1 MPQHRVTVFS
11 SNYALYGDMSRRMM
25 NVLSRFAP
33 LQEIYSID
41 ECFLDVTGIPDL
53 DSHGHRIRQAV
64 CRAWAFPPAWA
75 WVPARRWPSWPTM
88 WPKSGRS
95 GTACL
100 NGTG

>member
-64 CRAWAFPPAWA
+64 CRAGHSHLRGHGCQQDAGQAGQPCGQKAA
-75 WVPARRWPSWPTM
+75 GVERRV
-88 WPKSGRS
+88 
-95 GTACL
+95 
-100 NGTG
+100 

>member
-1 MPQHRVTVFS
+1 VTVFS

-33 LQEIYSID
+33 QQEIYSID

-64 CRAWAFPPAWA
+64 WQGWAFPPVWA
-75 WVPARRWPSWPTM
+75 WVQQDAGQAGQPRGQEAAGVERRV
-88 WPKSGRS
+88 
-95 GTACL
+95 
-100 NGTG
+100 